1 MDIIS
6 GTRQPKHSFIP
17 KSYPRFE
24 FTIPDFHSMSLSAPE
39 VDGALP
45 EGMLSKLPQDAA
57 SKWLTMRREA
67 LVEVRRDS
75 HDSKPFMVARSRLMK
90 SQNNTKTDYDYALD
104 YVMQLYDRTKPIE
117 QHLQETPTLR
127 LQAWF
132 EEGPIPSGGTFS
144 YGQGRYF
151 DIDPRSWSQVWS
163 YADRILLT
171 TNKS

>member
-1 MDIIS
+1 
-6 GTRQPKHSFIP
+6 
-17 KSYPRFE
+17 
-24 FTIPDFHSMSLSAPE
+24 
-39 VDGALP
+39 
-45 EGMLSKLPQDAA
+45 
-57 SKWLTMRREA
+57 
-67 LVEVRRDS
+67 
-75 HDSKPFMVARSRLMK
+75 
-90 SQNNTKTDYDYALD
+90 
-104 YVMQLYDRTKPIE
+104 MQLYDRTKPLE